1 MKKVI
6 LKSILFFLFFF
17 SCSKKEI
24 IKLPVT
30 SSSEQA
36 LEYYK
41 KAMYSL
47 EVGDDFEKRLFLDS
61 ALSLDSEFIMALE
74 LYDSPDPILTKKNQE
89 LAKKLSINGTEAERN
104 ILCIRESY
112 RNGDMDNALK
122 CATWLIKNHPL
133 SYESYVWL
141 GLVQSDRNELDSAI
155 QTLKKATKLNPNS
168 YGAFSLLMGHHI
180 AAGNQVMLPENE
192 RDVEL
197 GMKYGDELIRIR
209 SDHGLPYHLKANCYR
224 QLGEFE
230 KAKPLY
236 EKSIEK
242 RKGTSSEGNAY
253 NVSAHNYMF
262 SGDIE
267 TARKRYL
274 KAIELSKNNPNT
286 WFVLNYYLTVS
297 YMFENDYL
305 GAIDNIS
312 KIGEQ
317 LDVMGFDEASL
328 LFRKG
333 QINWQKMVCYAHNQ
347 MEEEAFSSLEKQIF
361 YNKKRADLLR
371 DENVYRNTKANEQNL
386 KAWLN
391 ILFGKYEE
399 AKKNLE
405 KFKELQEQIKD
416 PTAMYGYYGLL
427 GMANLMEGNYEMAV
441 SNFKKADNTNI
452 YFNYFKGLALK
463 ASGNENE
470 AMEMFKELASYNFSS
485 WDIAIIR
492 NLAKKQLQ
500 KV

>member
-1 MKKVI
+1 
-6 LKSILFFLFFF
+6 
-17 SCSKKEI
+17 
-24 IKLPVT
+24 
-30 SSSEQA
+30 
-36 LEYYK
+36 
-41 KAMYSL
+41 
-47 EVGDDFEKRLFLDS
+47 
-61 ALSLDSEFIMALE
+61 
-74 LYDSPDPILTKKNQE
+74 
-89 LAKKLSINGTEAERN
+89 
-104 ILCIRESY
+104 
-112 RNGDMDNALK
+112 
-122 CATWLIKNHPL
+122 
-133 SYESYVWL
+133 
-141 GLVQSDRNELDSAI
+141 
-155 QTLKKATKLNPNS
+155 
-168 YGAFSLLMGHHI
+168 
-180 AAGNQVMLPENE
+180 
-192 RDVEL
+192 
-197 GMKYGDELIRIR
+197 
-209 SDHGLPYHLKANCYR
+209 
-224 QLGEFE
+224 
-230 KAKPLY
+230 
-236 EKSIEK
+236 
-242 RKGTSSEGNAY
+242 
-253 NVSAHNYMF
+253 
-262 SGDIE
+262 
-267 TARKRYL
+267 
-274 KAIELSKNNPNT
+274 
-286 WFVLNYYLTVS
+286 
-297 YMFENDYL
+297 MFENDYL

-405 KFKELQEQIKD
+405 KLKELQEQVKD

-441 SNFKKADNTNI
+441 SNFKEADNTNI